1 MNDKLGIG
9 ETLKTL
15 FYAAL
20 VAVTFRTLCYEPFN
34 IPSESMLPNLVI
46 GDYLFVSKVSYGY
59 GQFSAPLPIKALKNR
74 VFATEPQR
82 GDVAVFR
89 PSRYPDTNYIKRV
102 IGLPNDRIQ
111 MKEGRLFINGVL
123 VRREAMTPFTQ
134 TQYDGTVLSFDRY
147 KETLPNGVVHT
158 IIEKDGDVGAL
169 DNTAEFI
176 VPEGHYFM
184 MGDNRDRS
192 QDSRTEEITSVPFA
206 NFVGH
211 AKVIAFS
218 THSNVPLWQFWRWP
232 FALRGDRFAQTI
244 E

>member
-1 MNDKLGIG
+1 MNDKLGII

-15 FYAAL
+15 FFAAI
-20 VAVTFRTLCYEPFN
+20 VAVTFRTFCYEPFN

-46 GDYLFVSKVSYGY
+46 GDYLFVSKLSYGY
-59 GQFSAPLPIKALKNR
+59 GQFSAPLPIKALKDR
-74 VFATEPQR
+74 VLATPPQR

-89 PSRYPDTNYIKRV
+89 PSRYLDTNYIKRV

-111 MKEGRLFINGVL
+111 MKEGRLFINGVI
-123 VRREAMTPFTQ
+123 VKREPVAPFMQ
-134 TQYDGTVLSFDRY
+134 TQDDGTVLSFDQY

-169 DNTAEFI
+169 DNTEEFV
-176 VPEGHYFM
+176 VPEGQYFM

-192 QDSRTEEITSVPFA
+192 QDSRTAEVRFVPVA

-232 FALRGDRFAQTI
+232 FALRGDRFVQTI